1 MMRSV
6 YLTNESCGL
15 VARQAASYS
24 KVIFA
29 SLQVPETEYAKSFT
43 LVALKRVGCRT
54 SCPRPGV
61 EITSRW
67 CLERPRLFTD
77 RGLLVAFIL
86 AETGLRAPLRR
97 GLLNLEYERYSNA
110 WVIVL
115 HRTGATVTLTEEE
128 LLNETRACDDEKEQD
143 YVFLGS

>member
-15 VARQAASYS
+15 VARQAASHS

-54 SCPRPGV
+54 SCPRPGA

-67 CLERPRLFTD
+67 RVERPRLFTD

-86 AETGLRAPLRR
+86 AEMGLRAPLRR
-97 GLLNLEYERYSNA
+97 GLPNLEYERYGNA
-110 WVIVL
+110 WIIVL
-115 HRTGATVTLTEEE
+115 HRTGPAVTLTEEE
-128 LLNETRACDDEKEQD
+128 LPNETRSCDDEKEQD

>member
-15 VARQAASYS
+15 VARQAASHS

-54 SCPRPGV
+54 S
-61 EITSRW
+61 
-67 CLERPRLFTD
+67 
-77 RGLLVAFIL
+77 
-86 AETGLRAPLRR
+86 
-97 GLLNLEYERYSNA
+97 
-110 WVIVL
+110 
-115 HRTGATVTLTEEE
+115 
-128 LLNETRACDDEKEQD
+128 
-143 YVFLGS
+143 